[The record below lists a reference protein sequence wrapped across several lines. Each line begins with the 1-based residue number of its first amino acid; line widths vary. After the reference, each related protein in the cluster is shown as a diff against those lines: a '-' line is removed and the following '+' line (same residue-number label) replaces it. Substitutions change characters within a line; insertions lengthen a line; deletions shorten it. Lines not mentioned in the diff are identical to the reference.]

1 MKDTIWIKKG
11 RFTPLAILLM
21 LALPLTT
28 SVICLCFGRMNVPV
42 GEVLTALRTAL
53 TGGSAANVQN
63 YSIVIN
69 LRLPRILMAII
80 VGAGLTCAGNT
91 FQSLFSNPLA
101 TPDILGVTSGTCV
114 GAILAIILSCSI
126 LETQLIALVFGLAS
140 VCFTLK
146 IVGKND
152 EIGRASCRERVLM
165 SV

>member
-42 GEVLTALRTAL
+42 GEVLAALRTAL

-69 LRLPRILMAII
+69 LRLPRIKVREIEI
-80 VGAGLTCAGNT
+80 VYNFIGAFDFEDARE
-91 FQSLFSNPLA
+91 QSQA
-101 TPDILGVTSGTCV
+101 AQKEKKTGV
-114 GAILAIILSCSI
+114 A
-126 LETQLIALVFGLAS
+126 
-140 VCFTLK
+140 
-146 IVGKND
+146 
-152 EIGRASCRERVLM
+152 
-165 SV
+165 

>member
-63 YSIVIN
+63 IPS
-69 LRLPRILMAII
+69 
-80 VGAGLTCAGNT
+80 
-91 FQSLFSNPLA
+91 SS
-101 TPDILGVTSGTCV
+101 TCV
-114 GAILAIILSCSI
+114 C
-126 LETQLIALVFGLAS
+126 
-140 VCFTLK
+140 
-146 IVGKND
+146 
-152 EIGRASCRERVLM
+152 RAS
-165 SV
+165 SWPSS